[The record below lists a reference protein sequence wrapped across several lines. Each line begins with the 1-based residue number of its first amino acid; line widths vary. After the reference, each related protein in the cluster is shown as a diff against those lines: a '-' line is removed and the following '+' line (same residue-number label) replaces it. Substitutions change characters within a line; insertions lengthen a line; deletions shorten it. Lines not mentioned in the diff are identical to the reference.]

1 MKIVVS
7 VGVQF
12 MMKDREMDMPTML
25 PRTTHDYGM
34 NVEISPELAPYV
46 EEYAKS
52 LADATYVPS
61 YEISDVLL
69 KIITP
74 RVKKSYPEHW
84 RKEKDKNGK
93 IISFKPTKETI
104 LESAISMEID
114 DKIDELL
121 DEHKDEVLKSLEL
134 KMPEDTDTSYLSNT
148 FVTNLGWKVA

>member
-1 MKIVVS
+1 MKIIVS

-12 MMKDREMDMPTML
+12 MMKDREMDMPKML
-25 PRTTHDYGM
+25 PRTTHSYAMD
-34 NVEISPELAPYV
+34 VSVSPELQPYI
-46 EEYAKS
+46 EEYSKS
-52 LADATYVPS
+52 VNDSTYDPQ

-74 RVKKSYPEHW
+74 RVKKAYPEHW
-84 RKEKDKNGK
+84 RKETDKNGK

-121 DEHKDEVLKSLEL
+121 DEHKDDVLKSLEL